1 MKHASQSEFGRP
13 RTAALSQHPAKGSHA
28 SATAPTDPYDKWALL
43 QALTDAATL
52 YELNHRTLGVLKAL
66 LTFWPDRTLTPDVNS
81 CIVFPSNRVLASRLN
96 GMPDS
101 TLRRHLA
108 KLVSLGVVSRHASA
122 NHKRFARRITGAVQQ
137 AYGFDLSPL
146 ARHSDHLVQQA
157 AQARTA
163 HHQLMILRD
172 HVAVLRQSRL
182 EQNPACP
189 LVEEARQVLRRKPD
203 LDALTG
209 LKTALSEA
217 LSNQDTPPARP
228 RFCDLAAAEMSTTD
242 VQNERHIQ
250 DSLKQDFDSEGL
262 EKNASETALENSE
275 LTLSNDCSDKARLET
290 KSTCPAHR
298 DLELN
303 QILGSCSE
311 ALAFFPNP
319 VRSWQDLL
327 HLGDRLA
334 PMLGIDQP
342 VLSQAKQHMGP
353 LEAAISVLCILQ
365 RASEIRSP
373 GAYLRRLAQKASAGG
388 FSVRPMLLALKNREK
403 AACSV

>member
-1 MKHASQSEFGRP
+1 M
-13 RTAALSQHPAKGSHA
+13 SQHPAKGSHA
-28 SATAPTDPYDKWALL
+28 SATAPTDPYDKWSLL

-157 AQARTA
+157 AQARAA

-182 EQNPACP
+182 EQDPACP
-189 LVEEARQVLRRKPD
+189 LVEEARQMLRRKPD

-250 DSLKQDFDSEGL
+250 DSLKQDSDSEGL
-262 EKNASETALENSE
+262 EEKATKTALENPE
-275 LTLSNDCSDKARLET
+275 PTLQKEGSDRGSLQTGSET
-290 KSTCPAHR
+290 KNPHPTLR
-298 DLELN
+298 DLKLS

-311 ALAFFPNP
+311 AMTFFPDP

-327 HLGDRLA
+327 HLADRLA

-342 VLSQAKQHMGP
+342 VLSEAKQQMGP

-388 FSVRPMLLALKNREK
+388 FSVRPMLLALKNRDK
-403 AACSV
+403 TACPM